1 MMVDRML
8 SEQEVREFSN
18 LPRFRG
24 YSGAIHFNENIDE
37 SLCQMVQ
44 LSTGIFVKYYV
55 SEDGARYI
63 KSWSE
68 LLCG

>member
-1 MMVDRML
+1 MNRL
-8 SEQEVREFSN
+8 TEAEVKEFTT

-24 YSGAIHFNENIDE
+24 YSGEIHFNENIDE

-44 LSTGIFVKYYV
+44 LSTGIYVNYYV

-63 KSWSE
+63 KSWSQ